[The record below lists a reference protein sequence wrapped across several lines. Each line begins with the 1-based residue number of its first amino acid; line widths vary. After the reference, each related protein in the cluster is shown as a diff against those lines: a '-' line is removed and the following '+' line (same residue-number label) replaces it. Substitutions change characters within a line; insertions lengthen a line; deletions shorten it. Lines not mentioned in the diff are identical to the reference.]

1 MLDHKFDLEASEKH
15 AASLFRMNSN
25 QLMTLYGEMPQVK
38 FFLERAMK
46 AQRGSTGIA
55 LFFL

>member
-15 AASLFRMNSN
+15 AASIFRVNSN
-25 QLMTLYGEMPQVK
+25 QLMSLYGEMPHVK
-38 FFLERAMK
+38 LFLERAMK
-46 AQRGSTGIA
+46 AQRGSRGIA